1 MPRLFRAL
9 IFSMAP
15 ILLWG
20 CQSVAPFNH
29 TDPLTPKLVAPGV
42 YYFEGST
49 AAVSRQNQ
57 GFVGNSGFI
66 VGPTGVTVIDTGS
79 SYQHG
84 QSILASIRRIT
95 NQPIRLVVI
104 THARQE
110 FLFGNAAFA
119 ELDVPILAHAD
130 AAALMRVRCTHC
142 LENLTH
148 VLGEEAM
155 KNTRLVLPT
164 QTIIASKTIE
174 SGGRTL
180 DIVTLNGASAPGDIA
195 VFDRASG
202 VLFVGEWLVIHR
214 LPMIQ
219 DAHAQQ
225 WIAALNQLPVPAVS
239 AIIPGYGPAV
249 QTQGHSEMVT
259 AMTALQQYLMAL
271 DAGVRNQMAAGVG
284 LNDATDAVTLPQFK
298 AWGGYEDLQRLN
310 VHYRYLQ
317 LESAELLN

>member
-1 MPRLFRAL
+1 MSRLFSAL
-9 IFSMAP
+9 IVLMAP
-15 ILLWG
+15 VLLWG

-29 TDPLTPKLVAPGV
+29 TDPLTPQLVAPGV

-49 AAVSRQNQ
+49 AAVSPQNH
-57 GFVGNSGFI
+57 GFVGNSGFV

-84 QSILASIRRIT
+84 QAILASIRRIT
-95 NQPIRLVVI
+95 DQPIRLVII
-104 THARQE
+104 THARRE

-119 ELDVPILAHAD
+119 EWGVPILAHTD
-130 AAALMRVRCTHC
+130 AVALMRMRCTHC

-148 VLGEEAM
+148 ELGEEAM
-155 KNTRLVLPT
+155 KGTRLVLPT
-164 QTIIASKTIE
+164 QTITASQTME

-202 VLFVGEWLVIHR
+202 VLFTGEWLVIHR

-219 DAHAQQ
+219 DAHVEQ
-225 WIAALNQLPVPAVS
+225 WITALNRLPIIAVR
-239 AIIPGYGPAV
+239 AVIPGYGPAV
-249 QTQGHSEMVT
+249 RAGDRSEVGA

-271 DAGVRNQMAAGVG
+271 EAGVRGQMAAGVG
-284 LNDATDAVTLPQFK
+284 LNDATEAVALPQFK
-298 AWGGYEDLQRLN
+298 TWGGYEDLQRLN

-317 LESAELLN
+317 LESTELLH